1 MLGLWKEAGM
11 WKRPMWGKTGLGDTM
26 SLEVRH
32 SEMIIVWRPF
42 SYELS
47 LSNQGIFLFRSL
59 GK

>member
-42 SYELS
+42 SYELL
-47 LSNQGIFLFRSL
+47 LSNQGIFFI
-59 GK
+59 